1 MVAMRE
7 VPRLALEPG
16 RVRWIW
22 SADERERPSQRVD
35 DLLVMPRL
43 RHEPFGAPTPARRQ
57 LPVAQMP
64 WELVRDAVY
73 VGVGGQSQH
82 ALHARLGQYL
92 FGMVR
97 ELRNERDIRKH
108 LDVDL
113 LDAMLFSVG
122 ARRALQ

>member
-1 MVAMRE
+1 MVPVRKMS
-7 VPRLALEPG
+7 RLALEPG
-16 RVRWIW
+16 RVRRIW
-22 SADERERPSQRVD
+22 SADERERPSQRID

-43 RHEPFGAPTPARRQ
+43 RHQPFGAPTPARRQ
-57 LPVAQMP
+57 LPGAQVP
-64 WELVRDAVY
+64 WEFVRDAVY
-73 VGVGGQSQH
+73 VGVGGQSHH

-97 ELRNERDIRKH
+97 ELRNECDIRKH
-108 LDVDL
+108 LDVNL